1 MSALYVLTH
10 RVHLFLAY
18 LSNPSEISFRSYLT
32 EQSFRHHLSRLED
45 PADPDHTDSENS
57 KTNYRSSSAQPSSPS
72 FGLLESGSSA
82 FHFSNR
88 AAIALRTPRHAFH
101 SFGFF
106 TIAAVIPNLK
116 AHPPSRETG
125 TVVSSNHNTPGTSD
139 HDLFTLKEAWFV
151 GAFGRWWRG
160 GVVDPA
166 WSPNP
171 SPHSKG
177 DEEGWSSGILSIKA
191 LDRLEDFN
199 GKLAMSSMFFFFADH
214 NLFFFY
220 FYFILLSTLQ
230 ASPFQPLPTTLAH
243 LNDRHL
249 QSYAPVIDRR
259 LVLTAA
265 LHHLRFRNLPSYLF
279 TRPSTA
285 SPRPLPNPPSPAN
298 GPSPNI
304 ILLRPHHP
312 QMGRLQTDLC
322 QILTLLPLLLSSPNK

>member
-10 RVHLFLAY
+10 RAHLFLAY

-32 EQSFRHHLSRLED
+32 EQSFRHHLSRLDD

-57 KTNYRSSSAQPSSPS
+57 KANYRSSSTQSSPSS

-116 AHPPSRETG
+116 THPPSRDSSP
-125 TVVSSNHNTPGTSD
+125 VVSTSHNTPGTSD
-139 HDLFTLKEAWFV
+139 QDLFPLKEAWFV

-166 WSPNP
+166 WSPHPN
-171 SPHSKG
+171 PHSKG
-177 DEEGWSSGILSIKA
+177 DEEGWSSGILSIKS

-199 GKLAMSSMFFFFADH
+199 GKLTDELNVKNFTHYM
-214 NLFFFY
+214 Y
-220 FYFILLSTLQ
+220 YFIFLLFHFSTLQ
-230 ASPFQPLPTTLAH
+230 ASPSQPLPTTLAH

-249 QSYAPVIDRR
+249 QNCALVIDRHP
-259 LVLTAA
+259 VFTAA
-265 LHHLRFRNLPSYLF
+265 LRHLRFRNLLSCLS
-279 TRPSTA
+279 THPSTA
-285 SPRPLPNPPSPAN
+285 SL
-298 GPSPNI
+298 
-304 ILLRPHHP
+304 
-312 QMGRLQTDLC
+312 
-322 QILTLLPLLLSSPNK
+322 

>member
-10 RVHLFLAY
+10 RAHLFLAY

-45 PADPDHTDSENS
+45 PIDPDQTDSENS
-57 KTNYRSSSAQPSSPS
+57 KTNYRSSSTQSSSPS

-116 AHPPSRETG
+116 ANPPSRDASP
-125 TVVSSNHNTPGTSD
+125 VVPSSHNTAGTPD
-139 HDLFTLKEAWFV
+139 HDFFPLKEAWFV

-171 SPHSKG
+171 GPHLKG

-199 GKLAMSSMFFFFADH
+199 GKLGDELDLIFSLTIF
-214 NLFFFY
+214 LFFLY
-220 FYFILLSTLQ
+220 FYFLELQ
-230 ASPFQPLPTTLAH
+230 ASPSQPLPTTLAH
-243 LNDRHL
+243 LIDRHL
-249 QSYAPVIDRR
+249 QSFALVIDRR
-259 LVLTAA
+259 PVFTAA
-265 LHHLRFRNLPSYLF
+265 LHHLHFRNPPSYLS
-279 TRPSTA
+279 THPSTA
-285 SPRPLPNPPSPAN
+285 SP
-298 GPSPNI
+298 
-304 ILLRPHHP
+304 
-312 QMGRLQTDLC
+312 
-322 QILTLLPLLLSSPNK
+322 

>member
-32 EQSFRHHLSRLED
+32 EQSFRHHLSRLDD

-57 KTNYRSSSAQPSSPS
+57 KTNYRSSSTQPSSPS

-106 TIAAVIPNLK
+106 TVAAVIPNLK
-116 AHPPSRETG
+116 ANPPSRETG
-125 TVVSSNHNTPGTSD
+125 SVVSSSHNTAGTSD

-171 SPHSKG
+171 NPHSKG

-199 GKLAMSSMFFFFADH
+199 GKLNDELDVIFLLTMICFSFILF
-214 NLFFFY
+214 LFF
-220 FYFILLSTLQ
+220 ST
-230 ASPFQPLPTTLAH
+230 
-243 LNDRHL
+243 
-249 QSYAPVIDRR
+249 Y
-259 LVLTAA
+259 
-265 LHHLRFRNLPSYLF
+265 
-279 TRPSTA
+279 RP
-285 SPRPLPNPPSPAN
+285 PLPNHYPQPSHTSTIDTSKA
-298 GPSPNI
+298 
-304 ILLRPHHP
+304 
-312 QMGRLQTDLC
+312 
-322 QILTLLPLLLSSPNK
+322 TLS